1 MTTSEATAGGA
12 RTDDGAAPGE
22 VSCSI
27 LVRAEPAAVY
37 DAFATARGLDGW
49 FTRGAEVDARPGGT
63 IVFRWRD
70 WGVERYTGEDG
81 GEVIEAVRPSRFV
94 FRWHPEGPGR
104 FTTVTIDISPDPAG
118 TAIRLRD
125 SGFSDTAGGRRKLL
139 ECASGWGEAL
149 ALWKFFVEHGVR
161 Y

>member
-1 MTTSEATAGGA
+1 MTEE
-12 RTDDGAAPGE
+12 RPDPPGD

-37 DAFATARGLDGW
+37 DAFTTREGLDGW
-49 FTRGAEVDARPGGT
+49 FTDGGEIDPRPGGR

-70 WGVERYTGEDG
+70 WGPDLYTGEDI
-81 GEVIEAVRPSRFV
+81 GEVLEAVRPSRFS
-94 FRWHPEGPGR
+94 FRWHPEGPGHS
-104 FTTVTIDISPDPAG
+104 TTVAIDIASHPAG
-118 TAIRLRD
+118 SVIRLRD
-125 SGFSDTAGGRRKLL
+125 RGFSDTPSGRRKLL

-149 ALWKFFVEHGVR
+149 ALWKFFVEHGLR